1 MTARLEEIACLAG
14 IAPWKR
20 QRVTAMLSASDKLPH
35 ARDAAQAV
43 ALAAKQGGAV
53 ACWNSRQPKGLA
65 KLAAQAGVPV
75 WSVEDGFIRSAGLG
89 AALVQ
94 PCSLALDSRGAH
106 YDSTRS
112 SDLEV
117 LLESTAFAPAQLE
130 RAARLIERL
139 CARGIT
145 KYNLVE
151 TVPDLPAGAQFEL
164 VLGQVDDDLSVQLG
178 GAGQSIAGMIDMV
191 RREAQGRMVV
201 FKPHPDVSAGLR
213 QGVSAPIGCLTLPDA
228 DLLWLAARAERV
240 HVLTSL
246 GGFEALLRG
255 AKVVVH
261 GQPFF
266 AGWGLT
272 DDRNPP
278 IRRTRRLSLEALVA
292 GALIEYPLYFD
303 PVQGQRCSAEQL
315 LDRIE
320 AAPPARPLSTLSR
333 LRGQAALRLAGL
345 KRAAQFTRTSRP

>member
-20 QRVTAMLSASDKLPH
+20 KRVTAMLSASEALPH

-43 ALAAKQGGAV
+43 ALAAKRGGAV
-53 ACWNSRQPKGLA
+53 ACWNSRQPKGLGE
-65 KLAAQAGVPV
+65 LAAQAGVPV

-94 PCSLALDSRGAH
+94 PCSLVLDSRGAH
-106 YDSTRS
+106 YDSTRP

-117 LLESTAFAPAQLE
+117 LLEGGAFTPAQLD
-130 RAARLIERL
+130 RTARLIERL
-139 CARGIT
+139 CTRRIT
-145 KYNLVE
+145 KYNLAE
-151 TVPDLPAGAQFEL
+151 AVPELPQDKPFVL

-178 GAGQSIAGMIDMV
+178 GAGQSVAGMIETV
-191 RREAQGRMVV
+191 RHEEAGRTIV

-213 QGVSAPIGCLTLPDA
+213 RGVAAPEGCIAVPDA
-228 DLLWLAARAERV
+228 DLLWLIQRAERV

-255 AKVVVH
+255 REVVVH
-261 GQPFF
+261 GQPFY

-272 DDRNPP
+272 HDRNPP
-278 IRRTRRLSLEALVA
+278 LRRTRRLSLEALAA

-303 PVQGQRCSAEQL
+303 PVQGQPCPVEQL

-320 AAPPARPLSTLSR
+320 AAPPTRPLSTVAR

-345 KRAAQFTRTSRP
+345 RRIAHIAGT

>member
-1 MTARLEEIACLAG
+1 MAARLEEVACLAG

-20 QRVTAMLSASDKLPH
+20 KRVTAMLSASEKLPH
-35 ARDAAQAV
+35 ARDGAEAVRLAQ
-43 ALAAKQGGAV
+43 QRGRAV
-53 ACWNSRQPKGLA
+53 ACWASRQPKGLG
-65 KLAAQAGVPV
+65 KLAAAAGVPV

-106 YDSTRS
+106 YDSTRP

-117 LLESTAFAPAQLE
+117 LLENAAFAPDELE

-145 KYNLVE
+145 KYNLGE
-151 TVPDLPAGAQFEL
+151 QVPDLPQGKPFVL

-178 GAGQSIAGMIDMV
+178 GAGQTVSGMIEAV
-191 RREAQGRMVV
+191 RREEAGRTIV

-213 QGVSAPIGCLTLPDA
+213 GGVTAPEGCIAVPDA
-228 DLLWLAARAERV
+228 DLLWLIQRAERV

-255 AKVVVH
+255 REVVVH
-261 GQPFF
+261 GQPFY

-272 DDRNPP
+272 VDRRAPL
-278 IRRTRRLSLEALVA
+278 RRTRQLSLEALVA
-292 GALIEYPLYFD
+292 GALIEYPFYFD
-303 PVQGQRCSAEQL
+303 PVAGSRCTVEQL

-320 AAPPARPLSTLSR
+320 AAPPARPISALAR
-333 LRGQAALRLAGL
+333 LRGQAALLLASL
-345 KRAAQFTRTSRP
+345 RHATSNLGT

>member
-1 MTARLEEIACLAG
+1 MAARLEGIACLAG

-20 QRVTAMLSASDKLPH
+20 RRVTAMLSAQGKLPH
-35 ARDAAQAV
+35 ARDASQAV
-43 ALAAKQGGAV
+43 ALAQKQDGAV
-53 ACWNSRQPKGLA
+53 ACWASRQPQGLEE
-65 KLAAQAGVPV
+65 LATAAGVPV
-75 WSVEDGFIRSAGLG
+75 WLVEDGFIRSAGLG

-94 PCSLALDSRGAH
+94 PCSLVLDSRGAH
-106 YDSTRS
+106 YDSTRP

-117 LLESTAFAPAQLE
+117 LLENAAFTPAQLE

-145 KYNLVE
+145 KYNLGE
-151 TVPDLPAGAQFEL
+151 QVPDLPQGRPFVL

-178 GAGQSIAGMIDMV
+178 GAGQTVSGMIEAV
-191 RREAQGRMVV
+191 RREEAGCTIV

-213 QGVSAPIGCLTLPDA
+213 RGVVAPEGCIAVPDA
-228 DLLWLAARAERV
+228 DLLWLIERAERV

-255 AKVVVH
+255 REVVVH
-261 GQPFF
+261 GQPFY

-272 DDRNPP
+272 VDRNPLA
-278 IRRTRRLSLEALVA
+278 RRTRRLSLEALAA
-292 GALIEYPLYFD
+292 GALVEYPLYFE
-303 PVQGQRCSAEQL
+303 PIEGKRCTVERL

-320 AAPPARPLSTLSR
+320 AAPPARPLSSLAR
-333 LRGQAALRLAGL
+333 LRGQAALRLASL
-345 KRAAQFTRTSRP
+345 KRAATLPGT

>member
-1 MTARLEEIACLAG
+1 MAARLEGIACLAG

-20 QRVTAMLSASDKLPH
+20 SRVTAMLSAAGKLPH
-35 ARDAAQAV
+35 ARDAAQAIR
-43 ALAAKQGGAV
+43 LAQQRGGAV
-53 ACWNSRQPKGLA
+53 ACWASRQPKGLA
-65 KLAAQAGVPV
+65 DLAAAAKVPV
-75 WSVEDGFIRSAGLG
+75 WSIEDGFIRSAGLG

-94 PCSLALDSRGAH
+94 PCSLALDSKGAH
-106 YDSTRS
+106 YDSTRP
-112 SDLEV
+112 SDLEA
-117 LLESTAFAPAQLE
+117 LLQNAAFAPAQLE

-145 KYNLVE
+145 KYNLAE
-151 TVPDLPAGAQFEL
+151 AAPDLPEDKPFVL

-178 GAGQSIAGMIDMV
+178 GGGQTVAGMIEAV
-191 RREAQGRMVV
+191 RREEAGRVIV

-213 QGVSAPIGCLTLPDA
+213 RGVTSPEGCISVPDA
-228 DLLWLAARAERV
+228 DLLWLVQRAERV

-255 AKVVVH
+255 REVVVH
-261 GQPFF
+261 GQPFY
-266 AGWGLT
+266 AGWSLT
-272 DDRNPP
+272 HDRNPP
-278 IRRTRRLSLEALVA
+278 LRRTRRLSLEALVA

-303 PVQGQRCSAEQL
+303 PVQGQRCTAEQL

-320 AAPPARPLSTLSR
+320 AAPPARPLSTVAR

-345 KRAAQFTRTSRP
+345 KRAANLPGA

>member
-1 MTARLEEIACLAG
+1 MAACLEEIACLAG

-20 QRVTAMLSASDKLPH
+20 GRVTAMLSGSARLQH

-43 ALAAKQGGAV
+43 ALAGRRGGAV
-53 ACWNSRQPKGLA
+53 ACWASRQPAGLTGLA
-65 KLAAQAGVPV
+65 AAAGVPV

-94 PCSLALDSRGAH
+94 PCSLVLDSQGAH
-106 YDSTRS
+106 YDSTRP
-112 SDLEV
+112 SDLED
-117 LLESTAFAPAQLE
+117 LLESTAFVPAQLE

-145 KYNLVE
+145 KYNLGE
-151 TVPDLPAGAQFEL
+151 TVPDLPPGKPFVL

-178 GAGQSIAGMIDMV
+178 GGGQTVAGMIEAV
-191 RREAQGRMVV
+191 RREEAGQTIV

-213 QGVSAPIGCLTLPDA
+213 RGVMAPAGCIAVPDA
-228 DLLWLAARAERV
+228 DLLWLVQRATRV

-255 AKVVVH
+255 REVVVH
-261 GQPFF
+261 GQPFY

-272 DDRNPP
+272 RDRNPLA
-278 IRRTRRLSLEALVA
+278 RRTRQLTLEVLVA

-303 PVQGQRCSAEQL
+303 PAEGRRCTVEQL

-320 AAPPARPLSTLSR
+320 AAPPAPPISTFSR
-333 LRGQAALRLAGL
+333 LRGQAALRIANLT
-345 KRAAQFTRTSRP
+345 RAASNLGT

>member
-1 MTARLEEIACLAG
+1 VAARLEGIACLAG

-20 QRVTAMLSASDKLPH
+20 GRVIAMLSATEKLPH

-43 ALAAKQGGAV
+43 GIAQKRGGAV
-53 ACWNSRQPKGLA
+53 ACWNSRQPKGLPE
-65 KLAAQAGVPV
+65 LAAAAGVPV

-94 PCSLALDSRGAH
+94 PCSLVLDSRGAH
-106 YDSTRS
+106 YDSALP

-117 LLESTAFAPAQLE
+117 LLENAAFTPAQLE

-145 KYNLVE
+145 KYNLGE
-151 TVPDLPAGAQFEL
+151 QVPDLPQGQPFVL

-178 GAGQSIAGMIDMV
+178 GAGQTVAGMIEAV
-191 RREAQGRMVV
+191 RRDEAGRTIV

-213 QGVSAPIGCLTLPDA
+213 RGVTSPEGCISVPDA
-228 DLLWLAARAERV
+228 DLLWLIERAARV

-255 AKVVVH
+255 REVVVH
-261 GQPFF
+261 GQPFY

-272 DDRNPP
+272 HDRNPLL
-278 IRRTRRLSLEALVA
+278 RRTRRLSLAELAA

-303 PVQGQRCSAEQL
+303 PDLGQRCTVEHL
-315 LDRIE
+315 LDRIA
-320 AAPPARPLSTLSR
+320 AAPPARPLSTLAR
-333 LRGQAALRLAGL
+333 LRGQAALRLASL
-345 KRAAQFTRTSRP
+345 KRAATQPGA

>member
-20 QRVTAMLSASDKLPH
+20 KRVTATLSCHGKLPH

-43 ALAAKQGGAV
+43 ALAQQQGGSV
-53 ACWNSRQPKGLA
+53 ACWASRQPAGLSE
-65 KLAAQAGVPV
+65 LAAAAGVPV

-94 PCSLALDSRGAH
+94 PCSLVLDSQGAH
-106 YDSTRS
+106 YDSTRP
-112 SDLEV
+112 SDLEH
-117 LLESTAFAPAQLE
+117 LLENAAFAPAQLD

-145 KYNLVE
+145 KYNLGE
-151 TVPDLPAGAQFEL
+151 AVPDLPPDAPFVL

-178 GAGQSIAGMIDMV
+178 GGGQSVAGMIEAV
-191 RREAQGRMVV
+191 RREEAGQTVV
-201 FKPHPDVSAGLR
+201 FKPHPDVSSGLR
-213 QGVSAPIGCLTLPDA
+213 RGVVAPEGCLSVPDA
-228 DLLWLAARAERV
+228 DLLWLVQQATRV

-255 AKVVVH
+255 REVVIH
-261 GQPFF
+261 GQPFY

-272 DDRNPP
+272 QDRNAPP
-278 IRRTRRLSLEALVA
+278 RRTRQLSLEALVA

-303 PVQGQRCSAEQL
+303 PAEGQRCTVERL

-320 AAPPARPLSTLSR
+320 AGSPAKPISTLSR
-333 LRGQAALRLAGL
+333 LRGQAALRLASL
-345 KRAAQFTRTSRP
+345 TRAASNLGT